1 MKLGY
6 TKKEA
11 KRALQRV
18 IEEKPALS
26 IEELLKEALRRLYEG
41 EKS

>member
-11 KRALQRV
+11 KKALQRV
-18 IEEKPALS
+18 IEEKEPLS
-26 IEELLKEALRRLYEG
+26 LEELLKEALKKLYEG
-41 EKS
+41 GKI